1 MQPVG
6 PRVFVIFQETFK
18 LHEYRTSLFDFVD
31 IATPEAHTMSIVGPT
46 SPIRR
51 SCIQCRVS
59 KKGCNRE
66 VPSCQSCCARGMA
79 TQCTYEE
86 HMSLPL
92 RHSTKA
98 LFGSMESKRKT
109 YQAGCMRTEA
119 LDEPDHYLQYPFD
132 HTAIWSST
140 CSMRPYF
147 EMEVPV
153 SLFTIIDLP

>member
-1 MQPVG
+1 
-6 PRVFVIFQETFK
+6 
-18 LHEYRTSLFDFVD
+18 
-31 IATPEAHTMSIVGPT
+31 
-46 SPIRR
+46 
-51 SCIQCRVS
+51 
-59 KKGCNRE
+59 
-66 VPSCQSCCARGMA
+66 MA